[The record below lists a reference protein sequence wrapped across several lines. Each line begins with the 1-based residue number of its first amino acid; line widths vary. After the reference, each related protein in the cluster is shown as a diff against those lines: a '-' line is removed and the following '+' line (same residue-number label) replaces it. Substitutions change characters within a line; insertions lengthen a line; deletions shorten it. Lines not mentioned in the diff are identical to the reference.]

1 MLREMGH
8 KISLNRGCYSKIRIF
23 GGLLET
29 RVIRNHINGTSVNST
44 PPVIFNERG
53 SWKIFG
59 SLSNQLVLNLL
70 GEASCWHRQFSNV
83 N

>member
-1 MLREMGH
+1 MGH
-8 KISLNRGCYSKIRIF
+8 KISLNRDCDTKIRIF

-29 RVIRNHINGTSVNST
+29 RVIRNHIIGTSVNSA